1 MEAISVALVGS
12 GILREGLH
20 RILSESSF
28 HVALSTKNISDVW
41 SASEKNN
48 MECSVIIVDETIIKA
63 DEEVYGCLHKYLP
76 EVAIVVLADAFEFE
90 PMVNA
95 FRGGVSGYII
105 KDIAP
110 EPLIESLRLVA
121 LGEKVMPSEMAMF
134 LGTRSYP
141 VGWST
146 QLANV
151 NLSEREVQVLQLL
164 ILGAANKVI
173 GRELGICE
181 ATVKVHVKAALRK
194 LHVSNRTQ
202 AAIWAVQHGLIGYD
216 ADGVQSI
223 ILDSASALRTVSDT
237 TALWLSP
244 ERGLY

>member
-1 MEAISVALVGS
+1 MEAISVALLGS
-12 GILREGLH
+12 GILREGLQ
-20 RILSESSF
+20 RILSENSF
-28 HVALSTKNISDVW
+28 RVDLSTKNISDIW
-41 SASEKNN
+41 LDLAAKNSN
-48 MECSVIIVDETIIKA
+48 YAVIVIDEGIIKG
-63 DEEVYGCLHKYLP
+63 DDEVYVRLRQELP
-76 EVAIVVLADAFEFE
+76 DVAIMVLADTFDFE
-90 PMVNA
+90 PMVSA
-95 FRGGVSGYII
+95 FRSGVAGYVI
-105 KDIAP
+105 KDISP
-110 EPLIESLRLVA
+110 EPLVESLRLVA

-141 VGWST
+141 VGWAT

-151 NLSEREVQVLQLL
+151 NLSDREVQVLQLL

-216 ADGVQSI
+216 AEGVQSLL
-223 ILDSASALRTVSDT
+223 LDSASTLRAV
-237 TALWLSP
+237 A
-244 ERGLY
+244 

>member
-1 MEAISVALVGS
+1 MEDISVALVGS

-20 RILSESSF
+20 RILSENSF
-28 HVALSTKNISDVW
+28 KVALSTKKIGDIW
-41 SASEKNN
+41 PTASRGGPEY
-48 MECSVIIVDETIIKA
+48 SVILLDEGVING
-63 DEEVYGCLHKYLP
+63 DNEVYGRLHQELP
-76 EVAIVVLADAFEFE
+76 DVAIVVLADAFEFE

-95 FRGGVSGYII
+95 FRDGVSGYII
-105 KDIAP
+105 KDISP
-110 EPLIESLRLVA
+110 EPLVESLRLVA

-216 ADGVQSI
+216 SDGVQSV
-223 ILDSASALRTVSDT
+223 ILDSASALRAV
-237 TALWLSP
+237 A
-244 ERGLY
+244 